1 MGNILPTIDQPEK
14 LRDLSTGEL
23 EQLAGEIRSLI
34 IETVSTNG
42 GHLASNLGV
51 VDLTLALL
59 RVFDFQHDR
68 IVFDVGHQA
77 YTYKILTGRQGQF
90 CTLRQMGGLSGFPK
104 QEESCFDFF
113 NTGHSSTS
121 ISAALGLSRALQHR
135 NRAAHAIAVIGD
147 GALTGGMSFEAM
159 NDAGQ
164 SGENLIVILNDNQMS
179 ISPNVG
185 GLSRHLE
192 NLRIST
198 LYIKTKNRIERIMNR
213 IPLIGRPFY
222 QMMLL
227 FKRTTRLALQQQGIL
242 FEQLGFKYYGPIDGH
257 DIESMEDHLR
267 VIREQKGPILL
278 HVLTQKGKG
287 YKFAEESPD
296 LYHGVAPF
304 VIENGVVNGHSTNP
318 KKLSFSEVFGQHLT
332 RIAARQTQICAI
344 SAAMTAGTG
353 LSSFASAY
361 PARFY
366 DVGIAEQH
374 AMTLAAGL
382 AAGGM
387 RPVITLYSTFLQ
399 RAYDQLLH
407 DVCLQCLPVLLMVDR
422 AGIVGEDGE
431 THQGIYDLSLLLPLP
446 GLQIYCPADFAQLR
460 EQMDSI
466 LEDPSPGPMAI
477 RYPRGGEW
485 PQTLPLPLQEIE
497 QGTLPRAIA
506 DLPDRLPIQQARCL
520 RRGID
525 ISLFALGTMAGP
537 ALAAADLLDQQ
548 NISAEVIAVSCAKP
562 VDLKRLAVSAD
573 KTRHVLFIEESV
585 CEGGLGHNTLPA
597 LYQLIPGLRG
607 TCLGVEDHPLCQ
619 GSRDQLLQLA
629 KLQPEGI
636 AETALN
642 VLKLNKTE

>member
-1 MGNILPTIDQPEK
+1 MDSLLGKIDQPEQ
-14 LRDLSTGEL
+14 LGSLSISEL
-23 EQLAGEIRSLI
+23 EQLAQEIRGMI

-59 RVFDFQHDR
+59 RVFDFRHDR

-90 CTLRQMGGLSGFPK
+90 CTLRRMGGLSGFPK

-135 NRAAHAIAVIGD
+135 GRNDHAIAVIGD
-147 GALTGGMSFEAM
+147 GALSGGMAFEAM

-192 NLRIST
+192 NLRISN
-198 LYIKTKNRIERIMNR
+198 LYIKTKNRVERIMNR
-213 IPLIGRPFY
+213 VPLIGRPFY
-222 QMMLL
+222 RLMLL

-257 DIESMEDHLR
+257 DIESLEDHLR

-287 YKFAEESPD
+287 YKFAEEAPD

-304 VIENGVVNGHSTNP
+304 VIENGLVNGHSTQP
-318 KKLSFSEVFGQHLT
+318 KKLTFSEIFGQHLMEM
-332 RIAARQTQICAI
+332 AARQPRICAI

-353 LSSFASAY
+353 LSPFADAY

-387 RPVITLYSTFLQ
+387 RPVIALYSTFVQ

-407 DVCLQCLPVLLMVDR
+407 DVCLQCLSVLLMVDR

-446 GLQIYCPADFAQLR
+446 GMQVYCPADYGQLR
-460 EQMDSI
+460 AQMDQI
-466 LEDPSPGPMAI
+466 LAEPAPGPVAI

-485 PQTLPLPLQEIE
+485 PHPLPPALTEAEQDELPPSISALPDLLPLQ
-497 QGTLPRAIA
+497 
-506 DLPDRLPIQQARCL
+506 QAHCL
-520 RRGID
+520 RRGSD
-525 ISLFALGTMAGP
+525 ISLIALGTMAGP
-537 ALAAADLLDQQ
+537 ALAAADLLEQQ
-548 NISAEVIAVSCAKP
+548 AISAEVIAVSCAKP
-562 VDLKRLAVSAD
+562 IDLKRLAISAV
-573 KTRHVLFIEESV
+573 KTRQVLFVEESV
-585 CEGGLGHNTLPA
+585 CEGGLGHNTLPK
-597 LYQLIPGLRG
+597 LLTLVRGLRG
-607 TCLGVEDHPLCQ
+607 SCLGVEDRPLCQ
-619 GSRDQLLQLA
+619 GSRDQLLQLSH
-629 KLQPEGI
+629 LQPEGI
-636 AETALN
+636 ADAAKKAL
-642 VLKLNKTE
+642 KSD